1 MTLIYG
7 KKFSADVQLIHAEQI
22 SLYNFIVLRKNNR
35 HSLFGTCNIQL
46 LFASNDLIISNIKQK
61 GMEYIDVCHC
71 FNDISVNANLISV
84 RLKSKRQR
92 INTINFYLRDIST
105 PLVGVVFKHRD

>member
-1 MTLIYG
+1 MDPNFELPFHKIIASCFLRLSFRLTL
-7 KKFSADVQLIHAEQI
+7 
-22 SLYNFIVLRKNNR
+22 
-35 HSLFGTCNIQL
+35 
-46 LFASNDLIISNIKQK
+46 
-61 GMEYIDVCHC
+61 
-71 FNDISVNANLISV
+71 